1 MAAVGS
7 LKCYVIGGRTD
18 SAGVAQTDFDQ
29 EELRFG
35 AKYAG
40 RRQGLVENMLDDTP
54 NPNGFRVRQ
63 DTGANLT
70 VKVGSGTTQRDGYVL
85 RGGSA
90 GQGNYVVRLDAV
102 TLTLALTTADPTNP
116 TRYGVYLWV
125 DDTAYAGTASRAYA
139 GITILKGTPAGS
151 PVTPTASAVWSASQ
165 LLWEFQLPALATA
178 ITDVIL
184 DSATS
189 FDRRTYAD
197 LLGQNF
203 LETSVFSG

>member
-1 MAAVGS
+1 MSAVGS
-7 LKCYVIGGRTD
+7 LKVYCIGGRTD
-18 SAGVAQTDFDQ
+18 SAGVAATDIDQ

-54 NPNGFRVRQ
+54 NRNAFRPRQ
-63 DTGANLT
+63 NTGADLT

-90 GQGNYVVRLDAV
+90 GQGNYVVRLDSV
-102 TLTLALTTADPTNP
+102 GLVLTATTSDPALP

-139 GITILKGTPAGS
+139 GITILKGTPNAS
-151 PVTPTASAVWSASQ
+151 PVTPAASAVWSASA
-165 LLWEFQLPALATA
+165 LLWEFQLAAAATA

-189 FDRRTYAD
+189 FDRRVTSN
-197 LLGQNF
+197 LIGQNW
-203 LETSVFSG
+203 LETSVFQ